1 MVIGL
6 EIVAAIGAIISA
18 SAAIST
24 LVADWKKKRKAKTD
38 GANNAV
44 DGLEAALSGM
54 RSRLECEYGKL
65 KRTDS
70 RMTAIPRREFS
81 RDFAL
86 S

>member
-38 GANNAV
+38 
-44 DGLEAALSGM
+44 E
-54 RSRLECEYGKL
+54 
-65 KRTDS
+65 RTT
-70 RMTAIPRREFS
+70 R
-81 RDFAL
+81 
-86 S
+86 